1 MPSLAISKF
10 TVLLEPLWVSAEFL
24 LLSTGPLLYIILS
37 SMDAVA
43 EMQRTNIAAHALRL
57 YWWKSRKCRCRK
69 ALRRFALPCSG
80 YRHGTPKPGAIPTSL
95 YPDIQ
100 FPPLYHGEGENQS
113 FFCLWSFMWSKPLL
127 CRFRQSG

>member
-69 ALRRFALPCSG
+69 ALRHLALPRPG
-80 YRHGTPKPGAIPTSL
+80 YRHGAPKLIGDT
-95 YPDIQ
+95 
-100 FPPLYHGEGENQS
+100 
-113 FFCLWSFMWSKPLL
+113 FFARL
-127 CRFRQSG
+127 

>member
-69 ALRRFALPCSG
+69 ALRHLALPRPG
-80 YRHGTPKPGAIPTSL
+80 YRHGAPKPPALRFLCILPKNRPQISAVLTAQIAL
-95 YPDIQ
+95 RV
-100 FPPLYHGEGENQS
+100 PL
-113 FFCLWSFMWSKPLL
+113 
-127 CRFRQSG
+127 